1 MARIDGRLDNAPV
14 VYVLCQIRFSPVEKM
29 ADYVP
34 AIQEALRAQYPVFER
49 EQIGGV
55 SLGPNGQ
62 PLFVQNE
69 SRWRFETRDEQV
81 GYMLSTSQLITHTTA
96 YVDSE
101 DFRGRVVSGFRI
113 VHEFAKLGFIQR
125 IGLRFIDLIIPTA
138 SDRIEDYVNPSLVGF
153 RPSVPGLTP
162 DISQQFIRAHSTLG
176 GTLLMRAS
184 RALHS
189 SALPA
194 DLLPTTLKLSRQ
206 PDPEQESMLLDWD
219 HYIES
224 ANLDPDPDVLAEK
237 LRSLKAP
244 IAKIFE
250 EAITA
255 YAVKVWKSR

>member
-29 ADYVP
+29 ADYIP
-34 AIQEALRAQYPVFER
+34 AVQEALRAEYPIFER

-62 PLFVQNE
+62 PTFVQNE
-69 SRWRFETRDEQV
+69 SRWRFETRDQQT
-81 GYMLSTSQLITHTTA
+81 GYMLSTNQLITHTTA
-96 YVDSE
+96 YIDSE
-101 DFRGRVVSGFRI
+101 DFRSRIVSGFRT
-113 VHEFAKLGFIQR
+113 VHELAKLSFIQR
-125 IGLRFIDLIIPTA
+125 LGLRYIDLIIPKQN
-138 SDRIEDYVNPSLVGF
+138 DRLEDYVNSALIGF
-153 RPSVPGLTP
+153 RPQVPGLST
-162 DISQQFIRAHSTLG
+162 DVSQQFFRTHSQMG

-184 RALHS
+184 RALHA

-194 DLLPTTLKLSRQ
+194 DLLPTSLKLSRE
-206 PDPEQESMLLDWD
+206 PNPEQESMLLDWD

-224 ANLDPDPDVLAEK
+224 LNLDPDPDALAEK

-250 EAITA
+250 EAITEH
-255 YAVKVWKSR
+255 AVKVWKGH